1 MTLKEQ
7 KMGRA
12 YGFFYSSA
20 SQKELEAE
28 LYPIRDATRT
38 LANMGLEL
46 ELKAGINPK
55 DYSHDSE
62 LKELSEMAVR
72 QDNNYTITATLPD
85 ATNQR
90 TAKELGDVMN
100 AYYQS
105 PLMNSFHKGE
115 AKSIGG
121 IVYKEADRYEF
132 LE

>member
-7 KMGRA
+7 NMGRA

-28 LYPIRDATRT
+28 LPSVRDLARIP
-38 LANMGLEL
+38 ANMSL
-46 ELKAGINPK
+46 ELKAGINPE

-62 LKELSEMAVR
+62 LKELSEMAIR
-72 QDNNYTITATLPD
+72 QDNNYQITATLPD
-85 ATNQR
+85 ATNKR

-100 AYYQS
+100 TYYQS
-105 PLMNSFHKGE
+105 PLMNSFRKGE